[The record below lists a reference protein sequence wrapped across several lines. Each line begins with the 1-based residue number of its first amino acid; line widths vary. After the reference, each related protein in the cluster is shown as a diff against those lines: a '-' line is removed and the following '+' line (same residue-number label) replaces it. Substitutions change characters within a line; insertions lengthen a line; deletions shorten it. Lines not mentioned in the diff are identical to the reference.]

1 VDRIFAVERVGP
13 FDAVY
18 VDVDEP
24 GHDEVPRQVEV
35 MLAAAGRART
45 PGDMDDLLAVEDE
58 RALAEHAIGQ
68 YDVRA

>member
-1 VDRIFAVERVGP
+1 MNGIFAVERVGA
-13 FDAVY
+13 FDSVY

-24 GHDEVPRQVEV
+24 GHDQVSRQVEV

-45 PGDMDDLLAVEDE
+45 SGDMDDMFAVEDD

-68 YDVRA
+68 HDVRT